1 MYFLL
6 ILAVFANLNGQV
18 FGKDV
23 FEIGV
28 LFEAGCAGARGYI
41 IDFLIPM
48 FDQFSKDGKHKK
60 TESHIFISN

>member
-1 MYFLL
+1 MYFLI
-6 ILAVFANLNGQV
+6 ILL
-18 FGKDV
+18 V

-60 TESHIFISN
+60 TESNIFISN

>member
-1 MYFLL
+1 MHVLL

-28 LFEAGCAGARGYI
+28 LFEAGCAGARVYI
-41 IDFLIPM
+41 IDTLIPM
-48 FDQFSKDGKHKK
+48 FNHFSKDGKN
-60 TESHIFISN
+60 TLF